1 MMKKILNE
9 WRKFLLSE
17 NVQKTDYVKGGK
29 IKLYHYTTSWRLY
42 TAESFIMD
50 PMFFVKSR
58 GTYSRNEWN
67 ASGVPRSFF
76 YTDLDRTETFIG
88 GRLYTAEVD
97 ADKIYDL
104 KNDEKDPEGKSKHY
118 WRRFGNNWDAILKE
132 IIKDGYDG
140 VYYTI
145 NQGSIPVI
153 AYFKKIKVDFV
164 PKEQR

>member
-76 YTDLDRTETFIG
+76 YIKFTISKTTKKTQKESQSTTGDDLATTGMLF
-88 GRLYTAEVD
+88 
-97 ADKIYDL
+97 
-104 KNDEKDPEGKSKHY
+104 
-118 WRRFGNNWDAILKE
+118 
-132 IIKDGYDG
+132 
-140 VYYTI
+140 
-145 NQGSIPVI
+145 
-153 AYFKKIKVDFV
+153 
-164 PKEQR
+164 